1 MDHRMQNRPRP
12 ASGANSGIQVNPKRL
27 WSRVEQLAALT
38 EKDKPWTRRA
48 FTDCYDRS
56 RDWLRKE
63 MENLNLAVSMDA
75 AGNLV
80 GNLPGSEPNLASLAS
95 GSHTDTV
102 PRGGRFDGIA
112 GVVAALEVASV
123 LAEHNPPGL
132 RRSYEII
139 DFLAEEPNAYGT
151 SCIGSRGMAG
161 KLLPEQ
167 LDYTASDG
175 STLAQAVARIGGRP
189 ESLSAPL
196 RAPRDLAGFVELHI
210 EQGVVLEQE
219 KMDIGIVTDIVGI
232 TRYNLSIKGQA
243 MHSGTTPMNRRHDA
257 LAGAA
262 ELVVAVERLAR
273 ERPPGSA
280 YLVATVGKLDV
291 IPNGSNVVPGR
302 VDLVLEARSN
312 CDQTAGLFCREAIK
326 TAKDLAA
333 RRSLSV
339 EYRLVSESGAVS
351 CDEKIQSAIERVA
364 ASKGC
369 KTLRMPSGAGHDAA
383 YMGSLCP
390 SGMVFIPC
398 REGKSHC
405 PEEWVEP
412 GQLACGAQVLLDSIV
427 ELDRIIE

>member
-1 MDHRMQNRPRP
+1 MQDRSRNNRL
-12 ASGANSGIQVNPKRL
+12 QVNPKRL
-27 WSRVEQLAALT
+27 WSRVQQLAALT
-38 EKDKPWTRRA
+38 EKDQPWTRRA

-63 MENLNLAVSMDA
+63 MENLNLAVSTDA

-123 LAEHNPPGL
+123 LAENPPGL
-132 RRSYEII
+132 KRSFEVI

-167 LDYTASDG
+167 LDYAAHDG
-175 STLAQAVARIGGRP
+175 STLAQAIARMGGRP
-189 ESLSAPL
+189 ESLNAPL

-219 KMDIGIVTDIVGI
+219 KTDIGIVTDIVGI
-232 TRYNLSIKGQA
+232 TRYNLSLKGRA
-243 MHSGTTPMNRRHDA
+243 MHSGTTPMDRRHDA

-262 ELVVAVERLAR
+262 EFVVAVEKLAR
-273 ERPPGSA
+273 EHTPGAA
-280 YLVATVGKLDV
+280 YLVATVGQLNV

-312 CDQTAGLFCREAIK
+312 CDRTAELFCREAVN
-326 TAKDLAA
+326 TAKALAA

-339 EYRLVSESGAVS
+339 ECRLVSESGAVS
-351 CDEKIQSAIERVA
+351 CDEKIQSAIERAA

-390 SGMVFIPC
+390 AGMVFIPC
-398 REGKSHC
+398 REGRSHC
-405 PEEWVEP
+405 PEEWVET

-427 ELDRIIE
+427 ELDRITD

>member
-1 MDHRMQNRPRP
+1 MPERPPNNRL
-12 ASGANSGIQVNPKRL
+12 QVNPKRL
-27 WSRVEQLAALT
+27 WRRVERLAALT
-38 EKDKPWTRRA
+38 EKDRPWTRRA

-63 MENLNLAVSMDA
+63 MENLNLTVSLDA
-75 AGNLV
+75 AGNLI
-80 GNLPGSEPNLASLAS
+80 GNLPGSEPNLASWAS

-123 LAEHNPPGL
+123 VAEHDPPGL
-132 RRSYEII
+132 RRSYQVI

-167 LDYTASDG
+167 LDYAAHDG
-175 STLAQAVARIGGRP
+175 STLTQAVARMGGRP
-189 ESLSAPL
+189 EALNAPL
-196 RAPRDLAGFVELHI
+196 RSPRDLAGFVELHI

-232 TRYNLSIKGQA
+232 TRYNLSIKGRA

-262 ELVVAVERLAR
+262 EFVVAVEALAKGR
-273 ERPPGSA
+273 SSDSA
-280 YLVATVGKLDV
+280 YLVATVGKLEV

-312 CDQTAGLFCREAIK
+312 CDRTVERFCREALD

-333 RRSLSV
+333 RRSLSL
-339 EYRLVSESGAVS
+339 ECRLVSESGAVR
-351 CDEKIQSAIERVA
+351 CDEKIQSAIERAA

-390 SGMVFIPC
+390 AGMVFIPC
-398 REGKSHC
+398 RGGKSHC

-427 ELDRIIE
+427 ELDRITD

>member
-1 MDHRMQNRPRP
+1 MPDRPR
-12 ASGANSGIQVNPKRL
+12 NNGIQVNPKRL
-27 WSRVEQLAALT
+27 WSRVQQLAALT

-56 RDWLRKE
+56 RDWLRRE
-63 MENLNLAVSMDA
+63 MENLNLTVSLDA
-75 AGNLV
+75 AGNLT
-80 GNLPGSEPNLASLAS
+80 GNLPGSEPHLASLAS

-123 LAEHNPPGL
+123 LAEHNCPPGL
-132 RRSYEII
+132 RHCYEVI

-167 LDYTASDG
+167 LDYTADDG
-175 STLAQAVARIGGRP
+175 STLAQAVARMGGRP
-189 ESLSAPL
+189 ESLNAPL

-219 KMDIGIVTDIVGI
+219 NMDIGIVTDIVGI
-232 TRYNLSIKGQA
+232 TRYNLSIKGRA

-262 ELVVAVERLAR
+262 EFVVAVEKLAQ
-273 ERPPGSA
+273 EQTSGAA
-280 YLVATVGKLDV
+280 YLVATVGKLEV

-312 CDQTAGLFCREAIK
+312 CDRAAELFCREAVN
-326 TAKDLAA
+326 TAKHLAA
-333 RRSLSV
+333 RRNLSV
-339 EYRLVSESGAVS
+339 EYRLVSDSSAVS
-351 CDEKIQSAIERVA
+351 CDEKIQSAIERAA

-390 SGMVFIPC
+390 AGMVFIPC
-398 REGKSHC
+398 REGRSHC

-427 ELDRIIE
+427 ELDRITD